1 MNKRFFLLLVLC
13 CSITLVFSQ
22 AKKPTIMVVPSDNWC
37 FQKGYVQTFDNQG
50 TETIVSDY
58 ARALQQDLDLK
69 VMIATINDLMAER
82 GFPCKD
88 LEQQVKIIAQQ
99 NAELNLITSKNGNE
113 TAESPLDRLNR
124 VAKSD
129 IILEISWV
137 INTLGPKRSL
147 TYIIEGKDAYT
158 GKSIGSVTGTSE
170 PTFSSENATLLR
182 EAVLANIDNFN
193 YRLQSHFE
201 DLFANGREIVF
212 QIRVFEDNAAGIDL
226 ESEYGDEELAEIID
240 IWMYNNTVEHRFSKL
255 GMSENYVSYEQVR
268 IPLYNESGMPMDAE
282 GFARQLRKVLR
293 KDPYNIP
300 VKVMPM
306 GLGRCILYLGEK

>member
-1 MNKRFFLLLVLC
+1 M
-13 CSITLVFSQ
+13 
-22 AKKPTIMVVPSDNWC
+22 
-37 FQKGYVQTFDNQG
+37 
-50 TETIVSDY
+50 
-58 ARALQQDLDLK
+58 
-69 VMIATINDLMAER
+69 
-82 GFPCKD
+82 
-88 LEQQVKIIAQQ
+88 
-99 NAELNLITSKNGNE
+99 
-113 TAESPLDRLNR
+113 
-124 VAKSD
+124 
-129 IILEISWV
+129 EISWV

-240 IWMYNNTVEHRFSKL
+240 LWMYNNTVEHRFSKL